1 MGIKSIKAKKRQDK
15 KNDKK
20 LQFTNG
26 SKPAVRIKEDLQDY
40 ARVTNVL
47 GQCRF
52 TVCLSETEKECL
64 AVLCGGLFRRAW
76 ITKDTIVLISVR
88 DFQTDKVDIIHK
100 YPDDEVKQ
108 LIALKEL
115 TTNFAIVN
123 QEKGGDD
130 DDMDFYGGDSYDVMA
145 VSNRKVKTEEEMGY
159 NNMDMI
165 MDDDDDEDD
174 DDGNDKDEKARS
186 ITTETKPK
194 SSTGKP
200 LLPSTFSFLDLKE
213 KDREDIED
221 GGDEDDDIE
230 IDFNTI

>member
-100 YPDDEVKQ
+100 YTDDEVKQ

-123 QEKGGDD
+123 QEKGGED
-130 DDMDFYGGDSYDVMA
+130 DDMDFYGGDSYDVTVA
-145 VSNRKVKTEEEMGY
+145 SHRKETIEEDRGY
-159 NNMDMI
+159 SNMDLI
-165 MDDDDDEDD
+165 MDDDDDDDED
-174 DDGNDKDEKARS
+174 GCYEKDEKARS
-186 ITTETKPK
+186 SITETKPK

-221 GGDEDDDIE
+221 GGDDDDDIE
-230 IDFNTI
+230 IDFNAI